1 MFHISVTRI
10 RHIYFVHYNVCIQ
23 YKLWYTVITTY
34 YMHVLYI
41 NSFYSPSTSRTFH
54 VTCFTS
60 HSMKS
65 LGAVEPIIFDPIQSE
80 TCLLQPFVKPIGY
93 WQFSVQLKRL
103 NYCLRK
109 ISFLLICRGRYLPT
123 QLGWWARISWLDM
136 TGCAKSVG
144 YCSRQWLDLKTDID
158 FQTLLNF
165 LSCVWN
171 RYQVIVRLAYWQ
183 WKAINPQAKCKMSG
197 LLTCPDYP
205 GCDECNFLST

>member
-10 RHIYFVHYNVCIQ
+10 RHIYFLHYNICIQ

-65 LGAVEPIIFDPIQSE
+65 LSAVEPIIFDPIQSE
-80 TCLLQPFVKPIGY
+80 TCLLQPFVKPIGH
-93 WQFSVQLKRL
+93 WQFSLQLKRL

-109 ISFLLICRGRYLPT
+109 ISFLLCRGRYLPT
-123 QLGWWARISWLDM
+123 TWVVCQDLLARYDRVCQISWILFSIV
-136 TGCAKSVG
+136 A
-144 YCSRQWLDLKTDID
+144 W
-158 FQTLLNF
+158 FE
-165 LSCVWN
+165 N
-171 RYQVIVRLAYWQ
+171 R
-183 WKAINPQAKCKMSG
+183 P
-197 LLTCPDYP
+197 
-205 GCDECNFLST
+205 